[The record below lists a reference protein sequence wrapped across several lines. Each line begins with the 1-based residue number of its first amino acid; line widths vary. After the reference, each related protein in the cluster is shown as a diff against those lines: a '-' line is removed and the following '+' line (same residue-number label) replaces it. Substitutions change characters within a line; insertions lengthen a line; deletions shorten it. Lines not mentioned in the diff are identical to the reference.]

1 MKTQLTNYKKMP
13 FASINSHYC
22 KKHAQWQDIQKLH
35 SKKRLHSLTNAALI
49 YPINFLEC
57 IVETE

>member
-13 FASINSHYC
+13 FVSINSHYS

-35 SKKRLHSLTNAALI
+35 SKKG
-49 YPINFLEC
+49 C
-57 IVETE
+57 IL